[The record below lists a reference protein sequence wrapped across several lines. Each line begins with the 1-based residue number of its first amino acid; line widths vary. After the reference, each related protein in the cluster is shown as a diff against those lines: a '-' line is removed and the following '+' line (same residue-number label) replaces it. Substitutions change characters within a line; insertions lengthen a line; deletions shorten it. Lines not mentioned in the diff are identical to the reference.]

1 MLVLVVSEETGRVSL
16 ARNGTLKSGL
26 TIQKLRAEME
36 ETFGKGEFDSEMSF
50 GNTQTEMNLK

>member
-1 MLVLVVSEETGRVSL
+1 VSEETGRVSL

-36 ETFGKGEFDSEMSF
+36 ETFGKGEFDSDMSF
-50 GNTQTEMNLK
+50 GASQTEMNLK